1 MNNFFKMVNQHG
13 FVHPVSF
20 FSNVI
25 KIFEAGRLV
34 EQTLLYEM

>member
-1 MNNFFKMVNQHG
+1 MNNFFKMVKQHG
-13 FVHPVSF
+13 FHPVSF

-34 EQTLLYEM
+34 EQTLLYKM